1 MVISLPRVCVNLPE
15 EHVEVILKFITV
27 VKQLH
32 RPLLLQLVLITIPE
46 VQLDVVYELVHI
58 CQRQNLLKT
67 HLRRSGTERQQ
78 VGDHRHWHCA

>member
-1 MVISLPRVCVNLPE
+1 MCVILPE

-27 VKQLH
+27 VEQLH

-46 VQLDVVYELVHI
+46 VQLDVIYELVHI

-67 HLRRSGTERQQ
+67 HLRRSRRRRTDRQQ
-78 VGDHRHWHCA
+78 VGE